1 MSQRSDPVAVLD
13 VGSSKIVVL
22 IGREREDGGVDI
34 IGVGKSPTA
43 GVRRGVVIHLEEA
56 SRSVKEALQQAE
68 KMAGVEVRQVHVAV
82 AGAQLEGRDS
92 SGTVAVKGREIKE
105 ADIARVMEVV
115 QAIPIAADREVLHVL
130 AQEFIVDGNDGVKE
144 PLGMSAIR
152 LEARAH
158 IITGQG
164 RISDNIIKCI
174 NRVGLAVADL
184 VASPIAQACAVL
196 LPSEQEVGVALL
208 DIGAGTSDLVV
219 YNGGAVRLT
228 KSFPFGGTLITN
240 DLAQGLRMPLRA
252 AEEAKCR
259 YGVALRSIVGRNESG
274 EVFVPDLI
282 SPRVFSKVALA
293 EIIEPRVREIL
304 QFVANEILDAGLQDK
319 ISSGVVVTGGL
330 ANLPGVTQLAEQV
343 FKTKIRL
350 GSAPRP
356 DLFSG
361 LTDLVAGPEFISPL
375 GLLALSIIRARGE
388 NYSGLGDKKGAGSTA
403 SKPGLLKR
411 LGGLFA
417 EYF

>member
-22 IGREREDGGVDI
+22 IGRERDDGGVEI

-43 GVRRGVVIHLEEA
+43 GVRRGVVIHLDEA
-56 SRSVKEALQQAE
+56 SRSVKDALQQAE

-92 SGTVAVKGREIKE
+92 SGTVAVKGREIRE
-105 ADIARVMEVV
+105 SDVARVMEVV
-115 QAIPIAADREVLHVL
+115 QAIPLAADREVLHVL

-164 RISDNIIKCI
+164 RVSDNIIKCI
-174 NRVGLAVADL
+174 NRVGLAVAEL
-184 VASPIAQACAVL
+184 VASPIAQACAAL

-208 DIGAGTSDLVV
+208 DIGAGTADLVV
-219 YNGGAVRLT
+219 YHGGAVRLT
-228 KSFPFGGTLITN
+228 KSMAMGGTLITN
-240 DLAQGLRMPLRA
+240 DLALGLRMPLRA

-259 YGVALRSIVGRNESG
+259 FGVALRSIVGRNESG
-274 EVFVPDLI
+274 EVFVPDLV
-282 SPRVFSKVALA
+282 SPKVFSKMALA
-293 EIIEPRVREIL
+293 EIIEPRAREMFNLI
-304 QFVANEILDAGLQDK
+304 ANELVEADLLDK
-319 ISSGVVVTGGL
+319 ISSGVVLTGGM
-330 ANLPGVTQLAEQV
+330 ANLPGVAQLAEQV
-343 FKTKIRL
+343 FRSKIRL
-350 GSAPRP
+350 GLAPRSE
-356 DLFSG
+356 LFSG
-361 LTDLVAGPEFISPL
+361 LTDMLAGPEFISPL
-375 GLLALSIIRARGE
+375 GLLALSIMRGKGE
-388 NYSGLGDKKGAGSTA
+388 NVSGLGDKRSVGGAA
-403 SKPGLLKR
+403 AKAGLFKR

>member
-1 MSQRSDPVAVLD
+1 MSQRSDPIAVLD

-22 IGREREDGGVDI
+22 IGREREDGGVEI

-184 VASPIAQACAVL
+184 VASPIAQACAAL

-219 YNGGAVRLT
+219 YHSGAVRLT

-274 EVFVPDLI
+274 EVFVPDLV
-282 SPRVFSKVALA
+282 SPKVFSKVALA

-304 QFVANEILDAGLQDK
+304 QFVANEILEAGLQEK

-330 ANLPGVTQLAEQV
+330 ANLPGITQLAEQV
-343 FKTKIRL
+343 FKSKIRL
-350 GSAPRP
+350 GAAPRP

-361 LTDLVAGPEFISPL
+361 LTDMVAGPEYMSPL
-375 GLLALSIIRARGE
+375 GLLALSIIRGRGE
-388 NYSGLGDKKGAGSTA
+388 NYSGLGDKKSVGSSA
-403 SKPGLLKR
+403 SKTGLLKR

>member
-1 MSQRSDPVAVLD
+1 MSQRPDPVAVLD

-22 IGREREDGGVDI
+22 IGRERDGGGVEI

-56 SRSVKEALQQAE
+56 SRSVKDALQQAE
-68 KMAGVEVRQVHVAV
+68 KMAGVEARQVHVAV
-82 AGAQLEGRDS
+82 AGAQLDGRDS
-92 SGTVAVKGREIKE
+92 SGTVAVKGREIRE
-105 ADIARVMEVV
+105 SDVSRVMEVV

-130 AQEFIVDGNDGVKE
+130 AQEFIVDGNEGVKE

-164 RISDNIIKCI
+164 RVSDNIIKCI

-184 VASPIAQACAVL
+184 VASPIAQACAAL

-208 DIGAGTSDLVV
+208 DIGAGTADLVI
-219 YNGGAVRLT
+219 YHGGAVRLT
-228 KSFPFGGTLITN
+228 KSFPMGGTLITN
-240 DLAQGLRMPLRA
+240 DLAHGLRMPLRA

-259 YGVALRSIVGRNESG
+259 YGVALRSLVGRNESG
-274 EVFVPDLI
+274 EVLVPDLV
-282 SPRVFSKVALA
+282 SPKVFSKMALA
-293 EIIEPRVREIL
+293 DIIEPRVREIL
-304 QFVANEILDAGLQDK
+304 TFVANEIVDADLQDK
-319 ISSGVVVTGGL
+319 ISSGVVVTGGM
-330 ANLPGVTQLAEQV
+330 ANLPGVAQLAEQV
-343 FKTKIRL
+343 FRSKIRL
-350 GSAPRP
+350 GLAPRP
-356 DLFSG
+356 ELFSG
-361 LTDLVAGPEFISPL
+361 LIDMVAGPEFTSPL
-375 GLLALSIIRARGE
+375 GLLALSIMRGKGE
-388 NYSGLGDKKGAGSTA
+388 HFSGLGEKKSVGGTA
-403 SKPGLLKR
+403 TKPGLFKR